1 MCPSYLLGWITPPR
15 LHGVYSNHYCV
26 LNIQACDGVVRRFL
40 FAESSPILCQ
50 SREREREVNSLVNR
64 AFLSLGFRLRA
75 DEGGVCTNVHGR
87 VRFLPDIPDRL

>member
-1 MCPSYLLGWITPPR
+1 MPLG
-15 LHGVYSNHYCV
+15 LHGAFINYYYV
-26 LNIQACDGVVRRFL
+26 LKLQVPDGVIRSVL